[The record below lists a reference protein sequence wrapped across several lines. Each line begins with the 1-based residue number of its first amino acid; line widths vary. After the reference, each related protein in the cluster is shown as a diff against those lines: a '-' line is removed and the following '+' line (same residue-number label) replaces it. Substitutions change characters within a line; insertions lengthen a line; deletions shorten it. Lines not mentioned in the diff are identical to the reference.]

1 VRNSTEESFG
11 QTDNQSL
18 RAHCNC
24 ITLYDMKNA
33 ITIRLDDELNNLLN
47 TVAKQQRRKRSEVV
61 RESLRRQLLLQI
73 FETLREQS
81 LPYGETQNIL
91 TDEDVFKEIS

>member
-1 VRNSTEESFG
+1 
-11 QTDNQSL
+11 
-18 RAHCNC
+18 
-24 ITLYDMKNA
+24 MKSA

-47 TVAKQQRRKRSEVV
+47 FVAKQQRRKRSEIV
-61 RESLRRQLLLQI
+61 RESLRRQLLLQR

-81 LPYGETQNIL
+81 LQYGEKNKLL